1 MQSSSSR
8 KSAGLA
14 PSLFTGL
21 EIVGFPCNQ
30 FGSQEPGSD
39 AEIQEF
45 CQVRHLPV
53 CVCVCVCGGAC
64 AVVRVRVR
72 VRAHTLNVQQKNY
85 GVSFPIM
92 KKIHVNGDDT
102 HPVYAFLKS
111 SKSGLLGLTRIK
123 WNFEVRL
130 RPFTSFFTAQ
140 NSEQVNLTLAP
151 PHDTTRT
158 TRTTQKFLVDKE
170 GVVEERYSSL
180 TKPESL
186 ESTVEKLLHK

>member
-1 MQSSSSR
+1 M
-8 KSAGLA
+8 
-14 PSLFTGL
+14 
-21 EIVGFPCNQ
+21 
-30 FGSQEPGSD
+30 
-39 AEIQEF
+39 
-45 CQVRHLPV
+45 
-53 CVCVCVCGGAC
+53 
-64 AVVRVRVR
+64 R

-140 NSEQVNLTLAP
+140 NSEQANLTLAP
-151 PHDTTRT
+151 PHDTTHT
-158 TRTTQKFLVDKE
+158 THITRTTQKFLVDKE